1 MSLPGEVKI
10 RTLIVE
16 DNASYR
22 EMIRDSLNT
31 LFPSIVIQEASDGNE
46 AIQKVDVFQPQLI
59 LMDIRLPD
67 ENGLRLTERIK
78 TSHPDTIVII
88 MTSYDSVEYREAA
101 IRCRANGYI
110 TKDSLTPG
118 QIEKLVKSAVTEL
131 NKPL

>member
-1 MSLPGEVKI
+1 MSFPGEMKM

-31 LFPSIVIQEASDGNE
+31 LFPSMVIHEASEGNE
-46 AIQKVDVFQPQLI
+46 AIQKVGVFQPQLI
-59 LMDIRLPD
+59 FMDIRLPD

-78 TSHPDTIVII
+78 ASHPDTKVII

-101 IRCRANGYI
+101 TRCGADAFI
-110 TKDSLTPG
+110 TKDFLKPEQVET
-118 QIEKLVKSAVTEL
+118 LVKSVLSRL
-131 NKPL
+131 NKPD

>member
-1 MSLPGEVKI
+1 MSFPGEVKI
-10 RTLIVE
+10 RMLIVE
-16 DNASYR
+16 DNALYR
-22 EMIRDSLNT
+22 KMIRDSLNT
-31 LFPSIVIQEASDGNE
+31 LFPSMVIHEASEGNE
-46 AIQKVDVFQPQLI
+46 AIQKVGVFQPQLI

-101 IRCRANGYI
+101 TRCGANGCI
-110 TKDSLTPG
+110 AKDSLTPG
-118 QIEKLVKSAVTEL
+118 QIEKLVKSAVAEL